1 MKQCLS
7 ALLYLICS
15 VALLFGADFTV
26 RGGRYNL
33 YHNYYHPAEILSAA
47 APDEIPE
54 NSEISQ
60 DNQEKNQENSE
71 VSQDSQEKN
80 QENGEISQDNPGE
93 NIEISGEVPE
103 NDAAENQESAGEIAD
118 EKILKRPRLIAHR
131 GYTASAPENTLAA
144 FEAAANAGYDC
155 IETDVRFTSDGKAV
169 LLHRPVVDDTSNGT
183 GEIANMTLEQARALD
198 FGAGRGEEYA
208 GTRIPTLEE
217 GLAFCRGL
225 GLDVYLELKV
235 PEMTEEQYKNIAFT
249 VQDCGMRDH
258 VTFISF
264 YLTCLEGMAA
274 RDTGYH
280 FRFLTS
286 SRDMKIQ
293 HDSND
298 ATVKQAMEYFWSIQ
312 ETAGSVG
319 ISWNYTRLTP
329 ELAAEVKNA
338 GLILELWTVDD
349 LNILRDMPLS
359 CSAITTNIITNDL
372 INLMDSPGEI
382 PVTNSVTSGES
393 PGADSPAIDT
403 EENPVK
409 NPGAEDIT
417 DIDDEM

>member
-1 MKQCLS
+1 M
-7 ALLYLICS
+7 
-15 VALLFGADFTV
+15 
-26 RGGRYNL
+26 
-33 YHNYYHPAEILSAA
+33 
-47 APDEIPE
+47 
-54 NSEISQ
+54 
-60 DNQEKNQENSE
+60 
-71 VSQDSQEKN
+71 
-80 QENGEISQDNPGE
+80 
-93 NIEISGEVPE
+93 
-103 NDAAENQESAGEIAD
+103 
-118 EKILKRPRLIAHR
+118 
-131 GYTASAPENTLAA
+131 
-144 FEAAANAGYDC
+144 
-155 IETDVRFTSDGKAV
+155 RFTSDGKAV

-274 RDTGYH
+274 LDTGYH

-329 ELAAEVKNA
+329 ELATEVENA
-338 GLILELWTVDD
+338 GLNLEVWTVDD
-349 LNILRDMPLS
+349 INSLQNIPLS

-372 INLMDSPGEI
+372 INLMDSPGENPVTGSPVTAPGEI
-382 PVTNSVTSGES
+382 PVTGSVSSGEN
-393 PGADSPAIDT
+393 PVTDSPATDT
-403 EENPVK
+403 EENPVT
-409 NPGAEDIT
+409 EESVT
-417 DIDDEM
+417 DIDNKI

>member
-15 VALLFGADFTV
+15 VALLFGANFTV
-26 RGGRYNL
+26 RSGRNNL
-33 YHNYYHPAEILSAA
+33 YNYHNPAVLSAA

-60 DNQEKNQENSE
+60 EISQNNQ
-71 VSQDSQEKN
+71 DN

-144 FEAAANAGYDC
+144 FEAAARAGYDC

-359 CSAITTNIITNDL
+359 CAAITTNSITNDL

-382 PVTNSVTSGES
+382 PVTNS
-393 PGADSPAIDT
+393 PAIDIK
-403 EENPVK
+403 ENPV
-409 NPGAEDIT
+409 AEKAVEDRT

>member
-15 VALLFGADFTV
+15 VALLFGANFTV

-33 YHNYYHPAEILSAA
+33 YHYYHPAEILSAA

-60 DNQEKNQENSE
+60 EISQNNQDNPENS
-71 VSQDSQEKN
+71 
-80 QENGEISQDNPGE
+80 EISQDNPGE
-93 NIEISGEVPE
+93 NSEISR
-103 NDAAENQESAGEIAD
+103 ENQESAGEIPD

-144 FEAAANAGYDC
+144 FEAAARAGYDC

-329 ELAAEVKNA
+329 ELAAEVENA

-359 CSAITTNIITNDL
+359 CSAITTNSITNDL

-382 PVTNSVTSGES
+382 PVTGSPVTAPGEIPVISGES